1 MRSLSG
7 ESIMML
13 SRENLTLYHAPGTR
27 GTGVMI
33 LLEELGVEYDLH
45 VLNLA
50 RRQQRR
56 RAYRLVN
63 PMRKVPALKHGEV
76 LITEQVAILLY
87 LADMVP
93 AAELAPLIG
102 ERLRGPYLR
111 WMVFY
116 GTCFEPAVYDRWQ
129 QRTTEVP
136 AMSPYGDFDTTF
148 KTVTDQLARGPY
160 LLGDQYSAADVLWA
174 TALTWISQLNIL
186 PPTAVID
193 DYIARINARP
203 AVAQARAK
211 DAALAA
217 AQA

>member
-1 MRSLSG
+1 ML
-7 ESIMML
+7 L

-33 LLEELGVEYDLH
+33 LLDELGVDYELK
-45 VLNLA
+45 VLNLKL
-50 RRQQRR
+50 RQQRR

-63 PMRKVPALKHGEV
+63 PMRKVPALQHGEM

-87 LADMVP
+87 LADMYP

-111 WMVFY
+111 WMVYY

-129 QRTTEVP
+129 QRTVEVP
-136 AMSPYGDFDTTF
+136 AMSPYGDFDATF
-148 KTVTDQLARGPY
+148 KTLTDQLASGPY
-160 LLGDQYSAADVLWA
+160 ILGEQYSAADVLWA
-174 TALTWISQLNIL
+174 TALTWIRQLNIL
-186 PPTAVID
+186 PPAPEVD

-203 AVAQARAK
+203 AVAAARAK
-211 DAALAA
+211 DAELAA
-217 AQA
+217 AQV